1 MSRIVIFVGRFG
13 SGKTETALNYALA
26 LAANGARQIG
36 PDGLGLW
43 LAGLR
48 GRGEPSG
55 AALPPSG
62 TEAVGRESEPVALID
77 LDIVTPFF
85 RSRELASQLRA
96 RGVHVVA
103 PLPVGLHLDLAA
115 ISPQILGAI
124 QDQRRRVVLDVGGD
138 PQGARA
144 LGQFSAA
151 IRDRGY
157 TMLMLVNPFR
167 PFTDTLEGIAEAVE
181 AIQAESRL
189 SVTALVSNPNLMH
202 ETTRGD
208 IERGHALVQE
218 AGRRLGLPVAWL
230 VVEETLAATVAGLQQ
245 SVPIFP
251 IARHFVS
258 VWQQ

>member
-1 MSRIVIFVGRFG
+1 
-13 SGKTETALNYALA
+13 
-26 LAANGARQIG
+26 
-36 PDGLGLW
+36 
-43 LAGLR
+43 
-48 GRGEPSG
+48 
-55 AALPPSG
+55 
-62 TEAVGRESEPVALID
+62 
-77 LDIVTPFF
+77 
-85 RSRELASQLRA
+85 
-96 RGVHVVA
+96 
-103 PLPVGLHLDLAA
+103 
-115 ISPQILGAI
+115 
-124 QDQRRRVVLDVGGD
+124 
-138 PQGARA
+138 
-144 LGQFSAA
+144 
-151 IRDRGY
+151 
-157 TMLMLVNPFR
+157 MLMLVNPFR